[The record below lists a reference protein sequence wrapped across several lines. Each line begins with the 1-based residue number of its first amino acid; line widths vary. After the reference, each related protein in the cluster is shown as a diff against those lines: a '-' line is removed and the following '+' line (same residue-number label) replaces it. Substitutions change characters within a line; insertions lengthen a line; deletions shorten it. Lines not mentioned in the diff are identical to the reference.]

1 MMTMNTFTVNQA
13 KVEEKNIYTDQIGFF
28 RQKNKE
34 LEGRVQF
41 LMEVCK
47 NLKSKLEN
55 ASKPTHDSN
64 V

>member
-34 LEGRVQF
+34 LEGRV
-41 LMEVCK
+41 
-47 NLKSKLEN
+47 
-55 ASKPTHDSN
+55 
-64 V
+64 